1 MTAEMHYTEEKK
13 IFDNAKTKMDY
24 QKAFFTFRKTRDYVK
39 DYKDVDELV
48 TKSRDLGTYK
58 IVYLSLFDPDSK
70 KFSNIYNKLLDPKL
84 YKTSNNTS
92 NLNSIDSWLK
102 VTRYDVNHGGEIK
115 TLEYIKNNAVFENV
129 DYFVKFSMSDLKVD
143 AFKDDVSIE
152 KGKVKIPTTIKDTYR
167 KQSLDLYLV
176 NGLANCEGQMEFIN
190 INDINGDRI
199 SLSLDKKIDEER
211 KIWMTDKNIRFRD
224 DQMPAIKA
232 FQRETNAK
240 YVISIETFLDD
251 YKKQLLNDVEN
262 QLIINV
268 KDFVINSFEVVNPKS
283 L

>member
-1 MTAEMHYTEEKK
+1 
-13 IFDNAKTKMDY
+13 
-24 QKAFFTFRKTRDYVK
+24 
-39 DYKDVDELV
+39 
-48 TKSRDLGTYK
+48 
-58 IVYLSLFDPDSK
+58 
-70 KFSNIYNKLLDPKL
+70 
-84 YKTSNNTS
+84 
-92 NLNSIDSWLK
+92 
-102 VTRYDVNHGGEIK
+102 
-115 TLEYIKNNAVFENV
+115 
-129 DYFVKFSMSDLKVD
+129 
-143 AFKDDVSIE
+143 
-152 KGKVKIPTTIKDTYR
+152 
-167 KQSLDLYLV
+167 
-176 NGLANCEGQMEFIN
+176 
-190 INDINGDRI
+190 
-199 SLSLDKKIDEER
+199 LDKKIDEER